1 MIEYNNIGG
10 YLMSAD
16 LHVHTTYSDG
26 SYTPQ
31 EIVDKAIKAG
41 FKTIAISDHD
51 TLEGIKPAVK
61 YADDKELEVIPAIEF
76 STFRGKAEIHILGYF
91 IDYEDEFLKKKV
103 REIYDSR
110 KKRAQK
116 MVKLLNQENI
126 DITFEEVRN
135 IAGDDYIGRPHIA
148 KLMVQK
154 GYINEMGEAF
164 TEDYIGNGGKAY
176 VKKFKISPLE
186 AINLIKDSGGIPVL
200 AHPVFINHGEPLR
213 KEDIKEM
220 KANGLVGIEV
230 YHSKHN
236 TEDSKY
242 YKEIADDLD
251 LLITGGSDFHGE
263 NSPGVKLGDIC
274 LDDSYVK
281 KLKEKR

>member
-1 MIEYNNIGG
+1 MGG

-16 LHVHTTYSDG
+16 LHIHTTYSDG
-26 SYTPQ
+26 SFTPQ
-31 EIVDKAIKAG
+31 EIVDKAKKAG
-41 FKTIAISDHD
+41 FKAIAISDHD

-61 YADDKELEVIPAIEF
+61 YAEDKDIEVIPAIEF

-91 IDYEDEFLKKKV
+91 IDYEDKFLKEKV
-103 REIYDSR
+103 QKIYDSR

-116 MVKLLNQENI
+116 MVELLNQENV
-126 DITFEEVRN
+126 DITFDEVRN
-135 IAGDDYIGRPHIA
+135 VAGDDYIGRPHIA

-154 GYINEMGEAF
+154 GYIDEMGDAF
-164 TEDYIGNGGKAY
+164 TEDYIGNGGRAY
-176 VKKFKISPLE
+176 VKKYKISPVE
-186 AINLIKDSGGIPVL
+186 AIKLIKDSGGIPVL

-213 KEDIKEM
+213 KDDIKEM

-236 TEDSKY
+236 TDNANY
-242 YKEIADDLD
+242 YKEIANELG

-263 NSPGVKLGDIC
+263 NSPGVKLGDIR
-274 LDDSYVK
+274 LDDSHVK
-281 KLKEKR
+281 KLKEKV